1 MSSPK
6 ARLERRPFNEQVLQ
20 SGQTLHTHAESIM
33 RVITEEIAALR
44 GHLEFTRVLTWGAF
58 NKTWWRIVR
67 RITLGDAA
75 RDDEQLTH
83 DLNQLR
89 ARANLSYLVP
99 KNRQQRQ
106 RFLAAIRGYL
116 DRAEPGSLAG
126 MAAHTSTTAK
136 TVPEQQFPQWLFAFD
151 SGSWA
156 TFRALSLLAVD
167 QTTTATARA
176 EAQASFPDM
185 PLLRASVL
193 ESVRLWPTIPLIL
206 RDTTE
211 TTTWRNGELKT
222 GTSMLIFTPF
232 FHRDDQTIPEAHRFA
247 PQLWMEDR
255 DNTDWPLVPFSSG
268 PGFCPG
274 RDVVLLTASAVLA
287 EMLRDHDFSPAN
299 GSTTAVEPLDLEHLP
314 GSLSPFSS
322 RFTVTRR

>member
-126 MAAHTSTTAK
+126 MAAHTPTTAK
-136 TVPEQQFPQWLFAFD
+136 TVP
-151 SGSWA
+151 
-156 TFRALSLLAVD
+156 
-167 QTTTATARA
+167 
-176 EAQASFPDM
+176 
-185 PLLRASVL
+185 
-193 ESVRLWPTIPLIL
+193 
-206 RDTTE
+206 
-211 TTTWRNGELKT
+211 
-222 GTSMLIFTPF
+222 
-232 FHRDDQTIPEAHRFA
+232 
-247 PQLWMEDR
+247 
-255 DNTDWPLVPFSSG
+255 
-268 PGFCPG
+268 
-274 RDVVLLTASAVLA
+274 
-287 EMLRDHDFSPAN
+287 
-299 GSTTAVEPLDLEHLP
+299 
-314 GSLSPFSS
+314 
-322 RFTVTRR
+322 